1 MKSYNKTSNKSF
13 LEMFSENIEK
23 LGNFTRTLSVI
34 KLRSNSKT
42 LIKDFFAVLIIA
54 MVVSSNFFMLP
65 VSAGVGASASVDLS
79 LSKSIVNIGKSFTVT
94 FTVTPN
100 KNSNITSFNGI
111 IKFDSSKLTV
121 AKSGANPLVIRPK
134 SVPSTYDIGA
144 SFASANEID
153 FQAYDKSDLMNKPIV
168 AGNTTQLVTFQF
180 TVKDTATVG
189 SKLTFQIIDPSLTV
203 DLEQVTPTITSAK
216 TVTIGPKLE
225 TNAFLS
231 SLSIEGAVI
240 SPKFDKNVMNY
251 KASVPKEVISVKVTT
266 QKESSKATVTVT
278 GTTSLDYG
286 DNTVTVTVTAQDTDV
301 ARRYKITVTRAFP
314 ETTPTEVISSQEE
327 SSDTISVEPTI
338 TEIIAT
344 PTVEA
349 TPEPTPIAPSYDRQ
363 LNFWKILTVVFA
375 GLFVIT
381 LCILIWVAIDR
392 NSMIDRDIKIR
403 RL

>member
-1 MKSYNKTSNKSF
+1 MKSYNKTSNKPF
-13 LEMFSENIEK
+13 LEIFSENIEK
-23 LGNFTRTLSVI
+23 LGNFTRTLSVT
-34 KLRSNSKT
+34 KLRRNSKT

-65 VSAGVGASASVDLS
+65 VSAEGASASVALS

-94 FTVTPN
+94 FTVIPD
-100 KNSNITSFNGI
+100 KSSNITSFNGI
-111 IKFDSSKLTV
+111 IKFDSSKLTIT
-121 AKSGANPLVIRPK
+121 KSGANPLVIRPK
-134 SVPSTYDIGA
+134 SAPSTYDIGA

-153 FQAYDKSDLMNKPIV
+153 FQAYDKSDLMDKPIV
-168 AGNTTQLVTFQF
+168 AGSTTQLVTFQF
-180 TVKDTATVG
+180 TVKDTAAVG
-189 SKLTFQIIDPSLTV
+189 SKVIFQIIDPSLTV
-203 DLEQVTPTITSAK
+203 GLEQVTPTITSAK

-231 SLSIEGAVI
+231 SLSIEGVVL

-251 KASVPKEVISVKVTT
+251 KASVPKEVTSVKVTT

-301 ARRYKITVTRAFP
+301 ARRYKITVSRAFP
-314 ETTPTEVISSQEE
+314 ETTPTEVIPSQEE
-327 SSDTISVEPTI
+327 SSDTVSVEPTI

>member
-1 MKSYNKTSNKSF
+1 MKT
-13 LEMFSENIEK
+13 E
-23 LGNFTRTLSVI
+23 
-34 KLRSNSKT
+34 
-42 LIKDFFAVLIIA
+42 II
-54 MVVSSNFFMLP
+54 SQNLQL
-65 VSAGVGASASVDLS
+65 AGVKKQNGFLKFLLS
-79 LSKSIVNIGKSFTVT
+79 LSISILFLSGTLLTAVSAEGVSASAYLSVSSTILNIGKT
-94 FTVTPN
+94 FTVTLKVSPS
-100 KNSNITSFNGI
+100 SNISITTFESI
-111 IKFDSSKLTV
+111 IKFDYTKFE
-121 AKSGANPLVIRPK
+121 LVKADGKPS
-134 SVPSTYDIGA
+134 SVPSGFDIRTSNQPKDEVVLLGEE
-144 SFASANEID
+144 SSGGPIKTRGDTSLVILTFKVRDSA
-153 FQAYDKSDLMNKPIV
+153 V
-168 AGNTTQLVTFQF
+168 AGSKTTFSF
-180 TVKDTATVG
+180 KGDTVLNISGVG
-189 SKLTFQIIDPSLTV
+189 SVPADAVYASLAS
-203 DLEQVTPTITSAK
+203 PK

-251 KASVPKEVISVKVTT
+251 KASVPKEVTSVKVTT
-266 QKESSKATVTVT
+266 QKESSKATVSVT
-278 GTTSLDYG
+278 GTSSLDYG

-314 ETTPTEVISSQEE
+314 ETTPTEAISSQEE

-349 TPEPTPIAPSYDRQ
+349 TPEPTPIAPTYDRQ

-392 NSMIDRDIKIR
+392 NSMRDVKIR